1 LGFSTPRI
9 IQNGLE
15 FDKVADMY
23 IDIIGK
29 RYYFFV
35 LSLIIIIPG
44 LLLGLIMAKNDEL
57 PLGIDFTGGTLIEI
71 GIESDLHPQPA
82 DIVILYRDLGIDDPK
97 VQTTG
102 QGTYVSRSSLLS
114 EDIPGKIIDELEKQY
129 NAVVTVLRIESVGPT
144 IGAEVTQRA
153 ALAIVVVAF
162 IIVLYITFAFRGI
175 PNAFRYGV
183 CAIIAMIHDVL
194 VVFSITFIGS
204 YFWGWQIDAL
214 FLTALLTVIGF
225 SVQDKIVVFDRI
237 RENTNIYRRIPY
249 ETLVNH
255 SIVQT
260 LSRSI
265 NTQLMTVEFM
275 LLALVLFGGVTLQ
288 QFAAT
293 MLVGLASGTYSSIFI
308 AAPLLVIWENQDW
321 KTWFHRSKSTSPA

>member
-1 LGFSTPRI
+1 
-9 IQNGLE
+9 LE

-44 LLLGLIMAKNDEL
+44 LLLGLIMANNDEL

-71 GIESDLHPQPA
+71 RIESDLDPQPA

-183 CAIIAMIHDVL
+183 CAIIAMLHDVM

-293 MLVGLASGTYSSIFI
+293 MLVGLAFGTYSSIFV
-308 AAPLLVIWENQDW
+308 AAPLLVIWESQEW
-321 KTWFHRSKSTSPA
+321 KTWFHRSKSTAPA

>member
-1 LGFSTPRI
+1 MK
-9 IQNGLE
+9 NGLE

-44 LLLGLIMAKNDEL
+44 LLLGLIMAKNGDL

-71 GIESDLHPQPA
+71 KIESDHNPQPA
-82 DIVILYRDLGIDDPK
+82 DIVILYRDLGIDEPK

-153 ALAIVVVAF
+153 ALALVVVAF

-183 CAIIAMIHDVL
+183 CAIIAMLHDVL

-275 LLALVLFGGVTLQ
+275 LLALVLFGGVTLK

-308 AAPLLVIWENQDW
+308 AAPLLVIWENQEW
-321 KTWFHRSKSTSPA
+321 KTWFHRSKSTAPA